1 MFSLHIDTQRTW
13 RGGQRQ
19 VLLTVLGLRER
30 GYRSVLVAHPEG
42 ELAQR
47 ASEGHDLIKLTPRT
61 EADLHAGW
69 RLWRIIK
76 ELRPDVVHAHD
87 PHGVAAASLALAF
100 NTSVRSPPLFA
111 S

>member
-47 ASEGHDLIKLTPRT
+47 ASEGHDLLKLAPRT
-61 EADLHAGW
+61 EVDLHAGW
-69 RLWRIIK
+69 RLAR
-76 ELRPDVVHAHD
+76 
-87 PHGVAAASLALAF
+87 
-100 NTSVRSPPLFA
+100 
-111 S
+111 